1 MAASGIAPFRAWQHV
16 IAGRVQ
22 VDGRPVLDPRTL
34 VDPTSR
40 LALVSGAGH
49 VRPDVGEGPSPWLGP
64 RGPQRD
70 APMVTDGTPA
80 VALGIR

>member
-22 VDGRPVLDPRTL
+22 VDGRPVLDPRTTVEL
-34 VDPTSR
+34 TSR
-40 LALVSGAGH
+40 LTLVSGAGH
-49 VRPDVGEGPSPWLGP
+49 ARPATWSPPWLGP
-64 RGPQRD
+64 RGPQREQ
-70 APMVTDGTPA
+70 PMVTDGMPA